1 MDVAET
7 IGKRKSVRAYKPES
21 VPKTILREIIE
32 TAVRSPSWANS
43 QPWEF
48 VIAGGKKVEEIRKA
62 CEEKVMSGVMM
73 NPDIAP
79 PAGFPEPFDSR
90 RRGVGRKMF
99 EVMGIGR
106 EDKEKRMQWGLLGF
120 KLFGAPNV
128 IYILTERSFHYQG
141 ESTNEWPLFDCGLV
155 AQNIMLLATMHG
167 LGTIPEIQA
176 VAYPDI
182 LRKILNIPDSKL
194 IVLGIAIGYPDWD
207 HQVNQLRTDRESAD
221 GLTSWCGFE

>member
-7 IGKRKSVRAYKPES
+7 IEKRKSIRAYKQQQ
-21 VPKTILREIIE
+21 VPRELIKEIID
-32 TAVRSPSWANS
+32 TAVRSASWANS

-48 VIAGGKKVEEIRKA
+48 VIAGGQTVEEIQKA
-62 CEEKVMSGVMM
+62 CEERVMTGATM
-73 NPDIAP
+73 NPDIAAP
-79 PAGFPEPFDSR
+79 PGFPDPYDSR
-90 RRGVGRKMF
+90 RRDLGRKMF

-128 IYILTERSFHYQG
+128 IYILTDRSFYHQDAG
-141 ESTNEWPLFDCGLV
+141 TNVWPLFDCGLV
-155 AQNIMLLATMHG
+155 AQNIMLLATMKG

-182 LRKILNIPDSKL
+182 LRKILDIPDSKL
-194 IVLGIAIGYPDWD
+194 IVLGIAIGYPDSD
-207 HQVNQLRTDRESAD
+207 HPINKLRTEREAAD
-221 GLTSWCGFE
+221 KLTSWKGF